1 MASAVTNTSD
11 IQENFI
17 NNILQ
22 QSQQN
27 CIATVVN
34 EANNNVVI
42 VNGTNIGGD
51 FTGVSTTTST
61 DATCLMV
68 SSMEDSVSSIL
79 SAIVQQTNKSQT
91 DWFNGFQIK
100 DSNNT
105 FDVVQSVVN
114 NILQINE
121 TTCAASTITSAS
133 NNYVYVTNA
142 NVGGNF
148 IGVTDKA
155 DASASCTMTN
165 TMKNT
170 TYNQAQ
176 ASATQTNIDLGM
188 FSGFLGIIAAIIGV
202 VIVGVI
208 ILFGAGI
215 VGYFGYKKF
224 FQKPSESHMEE
235 DIEKELQKI
244 SEDTS

>member
-105 FDVVQSVVN
+105 FDVIQSVVN

-142 NVGGNF
+142 NIGGSF

-224 FQKPSESHMEE
+224 LQKPSESHTEE
-235 DIEKELQKI
+235 DIEKELQRI